1 MTDHSAEGWTLSR
14 QLAKMAPF
22 GVRDQGFKRLHGAA
36 PQWDCGRQNFTCLEK
51 VSPVHKTVVLV
62 TYCCVTSTPPP
73 QTNGLKQQTF
83 VISQEPKH
91 SLRGHIWCIVSHG
104 VVVKLLARAVVL
116 SRLGWGAD
124 NLLPSSLRCP
134 LAGFRG
140 STSTFTQMV
149 AGMAWFLLVY
159 FVYPGELQ
167 SALFLQRARW

>member
-1 MTDHSAEGWTLSR
+1 MGLW
-14 QLAKMAPF
+14 
-22 GVRDQGFKRLHGAA
+22 
-36 PQWDCGRQNFTCLEK
+36 K
-51 VSPVHKTVVLV
+51 VEFHLPRKGEPSSQDSCISYLLLCNK
-62 TYCCVTSTPPP
+62 YTPPP
-73 QTNGLKQQTF
+73 KTSSLKQQTF

-167 SALFLQRARW
+167 SALFL